1 MLLKKQCV
9 SVSIY
14 SLWKI
19 SVFLFVFFYSL
30 NLSRNFLAV
39 LKLYFV
45 IKS

>member
-1 MLLKKQCV
+1 MLLKKQRV

-19 SVFLFVFFYSL
+19 SVFWGFFYSL

-39 LKLYFV
+39 LKLDFV